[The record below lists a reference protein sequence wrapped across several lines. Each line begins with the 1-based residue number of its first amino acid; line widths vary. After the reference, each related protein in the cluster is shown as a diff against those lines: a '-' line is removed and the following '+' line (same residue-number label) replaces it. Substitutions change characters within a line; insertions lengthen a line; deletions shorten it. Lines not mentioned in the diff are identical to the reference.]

1 MYFNFVLRS
10 TDGQISKVLK
20 PVHQLF
26 SWLIL
31 STRLSIDGPS
41 TSESTSTSTKTLSSS
56 LASSS
61 SSSSAALPSPA
72 SGSTLEPLS
81 CIQCRQKTRRVRTQL
96 YGYVLTH
103 DWINDFAT
111 RKQIGTPG
119 HYLDTSSS
127 VVFHILRETRFRRA
141 YAVKWEDSI
150 ALCIAV
156 AHNKSAEGLKLATS
170 ERIERLKRVME
181 VEEDPCW
188 FDAA

>member
-1 MYFNFVLRS
+1 MS
-10 TDGQISKVLK
+10 SDGITA
-20 PVHQLF
+20 LF
-26 SWLIL
+26 RDPLQ
-31 STRLSIDGPS
+31 
-41 TSESTSTSTKTLSSS
+41 SESQY
-56 LASSS
+56 ASSS
-61 SSSSAALPSPA
+61 A
-72 SGSTLEPLS
+72 
-81 CIQCRQKTRRVRTQL
+81 RQKPQRVRTQL

-103 DWINDFAT
+103 DWINDFAA

-156 AHNKSAEGLKLATS
+156 AHNKSPEGLKLATS

-181 VEEDPCW
+181 VEEDPSW
-188 FDAA
+188 FNVA